1 MYRALKGNL
10 ERFIHTRR
18 KGIKAFPKQDQGRF
32 RGIMD
37 EMMGFED
44 DRL

>member
-1 MYRALKGNL
+1 MCSALKGNL
-10 ERFIHTRR
+10 ERFIDARG

-37 EMMGFED
+37 EMMGFEE